1 MLFWLFETEIQD
13 LKDTQSDLKEEK
25 IDNMMF
31 TLVAIQNMLLDYS
44 IANEEMTSW
53 GIQLKWQKIDFT
65 EGTYSLDE
73 LLNNLALAEHE
84 DIQEETD
91 SRWFRPLVK
100 KKVRKNNSTWK
111 TTDDSHDPGKD
122 FATVGL
128 RVMSPTNFGWGDWGI
143 PNGDERNAFKHRQ
156 KILKEHYT
164 GFCKHRPAAWIRT

>member
-1 MLFWLFETEIQD
+1 
-13 LKDTQSDLKEEK
+13 
-25 IDNMMF
+25 MF

-53 GIQLKWQKIDFT
+53 RIQLKWQRIDYMV
-65 EGTYSLDE
+65 GTNSLDE

-84 DIQEETD
+84 DVQEEKD

-100 KKVRKNNSTWK
+100 KRVRKNNLTWK
-111 TTDDSHDPGKD
+111 TTDDFHDPGKD

-143 PNGDERNAFKHRQ
+143 PNGDEYNAFKHRQ
-156 KILKEHYT
+156 KILKEHYAW
-164 GFCKHRPAAWIRT
+164 FHKH